1 MANWGKIPNKVSIG
15 NLNRDKLGHWYVMLF
30 PQVWIILA
38 VCAHSNVTLLPS
50 VTNCHPNHHLSVHV
64 RLSNLDSGRPGGAV
78 HSLKL
83 ELRFPEEVDQ
93 DVDADVDRGADQEK
107 QQPHV
112 DELGR

>member
-1 MANWGKIPNKVSIG
+1 MTNWGKNPNKVVVGYIS
-15 NLNRDKLGHWYVMLF
+15 RDSWERWYVLLF
-30 PQVWIILA
+30 PQVWNILA

-50 VTNCHPNHHLSVHV
+50 ATNCHPNHHLSVHV

-78 HSLKL
+78 HSLEL

-93 DVDADVDRGADQEK
+93 DVDADVDRCADQEK

-112 DELGR
+112 D